1 MMTSFAF
8 VAGLVPLVIA
18 SGAGSISRRSVGTP
32 VFGGMLAAALLGVFL
47 IPMLYVVFQW
57 LRERVSRG
65 PVPATAPAPP
75 GDVPTPRGAPAE

>member
-57 LRERVSRG
+57 LRERVSRR
-65 PVPATAPAPP
+65 PAAARAPAEPDELP
-75 GDVPTPRGAPAE
+75 APRGAPAE